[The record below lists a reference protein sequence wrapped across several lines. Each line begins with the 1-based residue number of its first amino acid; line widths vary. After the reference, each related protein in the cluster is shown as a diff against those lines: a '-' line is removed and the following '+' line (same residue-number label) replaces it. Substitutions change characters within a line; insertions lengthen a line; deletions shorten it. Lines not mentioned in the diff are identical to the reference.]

1 MADPISVKTSN
12 TTITVNSIAI
22 GGIRA
27 ITGMESGSAEVH
39 DITTLLS
46 TAVEKRQGLTDN
58 GQITIE
64 FSRRNS
70 DDVGQAELRRMKLAQ
85 ETQTFVVTA
94 SESTLNVW
102 TFSGFVT
109 SLTRDIDRGNGVIV
123 GQATVE
129 ITGTVVES

>member
-1 MADPISVKTSN
+1 MTDPISVKTSN

-22 GGIRA
+22 GGVRS
-27 ITGMESGSAEVH
+27 ITGLESGSAEVH

-58 GQITIE
+58 GQFVIE

-70 DDVGQAELRRMKLAQ
+70 DDVGQVELRRMKLAQ
-85 ETQTFVVTA
+85 ETQTFVISA

-109 SLTRDIDRGNGVIV
+109 SLTRDITRADGVIV
-123 GQATVE
+123 GQATIE
-129 ITGTVVES
+129 ITGAVVES